1 MLHLS
6 TVEPATLELL
16 RKLQSL
22 PILNNTRLVGGTAL
36 ALQFGHRKSVDL
48 DFFGHIDVDS
58 LDLQEALQTI
68 GTLTTLKDSKNIH
81 IYSLD
86 GIKIDIV
93 NYAYPWLDD
102 VVIKNGIRLAS
113 TKDIAAMKIT
123 AIIGRGTMK
132 DFVDIYYLLKRK
144 YSITDILNFYT
155 QKYPDS
161 SCFMAMKSLAY
172 FGDADFDVMPYMFSA
187 ITWDEIKEFIIHS
200 LIRC

>member
-102 VVIKNGIRLAS
+102 VVIKNGIRL
-113 TKDIAAMKIT
+113 
-123 AIIGRGTMK
+123 
-132 DFVDIYYLLKRK
+132 
-144 YSITDILNFYT
+144 
-155 QKYPDS
+155 
-161 SCFMAMKSLAY
+161 
-172 FGDADFDVMPYMFSA
+172 
-187 ITWDEIKEFIIHS
+187 S
-200 LIRC
+200 LIHI

>member
-68 GTLTTLKDSKNIH
+68 GALTTLKDSKNIH

-86 GIKIDIV
+86 GIK
-93 NYAYPWLDD
+93 
-102 VVIKNGIRLAS
+102 
-113 TKDIAAMKIT
+113 KDIAAMKIT

-155 QKYPDS
+155 QKYPDG

-172 FGDADFDVMPYMFSA
+172 FGDADFDVMPYMFSD
-187 ITWDEIKEFIIHS
+187 ITWDEIKEFM
-200 LIRC
+200 IRPSIQYRHCPINLFHEDQPYHLM

>member
-102 VVIKNGIRLAS
+102 VVIKNGYTFGEYQRYCS
-113 TKDIAAMKIT
+113 NEDYC
-123 AIIGRGTMK
+123 
-132 DFVDIYYLLKRK
+132 YYWKR
-144 YSITDILNFYT
+144 YHEGF
-155 QKYPDS
+155 
-161 SCFMAMKSLAY
+161 C
-172 FGDADFDVMPYMFSA
+172 
-187 ITWDEIKEFIIHS
+187 
-200 LIRC
+200 

>member
-81 IYSLD
+81 IL
-86 GIKIDIV
+86 
-93 NYAYPWLDD
+93 
-102 VVIKNGIRLAS
+102 
-113 TKDIAAMKIT
+113 
-123 AIIGRGTMK
+123 
-132 DFVDIYYLLKRK
+132 
-144 YSITDILNFYT
+144 
-155 QKYPDS
+155 
-161 SCFMAMKSLAY
+161 
-172 FGDADFDVMPYMFSA
+172 
-187 ITWDEIKEFIIHS
+187 S
-200 LIRC
+200 LIHI